1 MKSSIFLLHIKV
13 TSVSAFNFCLMLW
26 HSHQSLTLK
35 HWCFNDRFWSFWW
48 CTLKLSAL
56 PLSKDVSSTVFS
68 HLTLRKKFLFL
79 KSLINSWCFR
89 KSPSGCLKQNY
100 EQFLNSVIFASIRSQ
115 GLSSDL
121 PLAYFPPIGVKYRVS
136 TLPALCSN
144 AMVLLESDGDV
155 NAHTSSFLIT
165 YKSAI
170 S

>member
-1 MKSSIFLLHIKV
+1 M
-13 TSVSAFNFCLMLW
+13 SAFNFCLMLW

-35 HWCFNDRFWSFWW
+35 YWFFNDRFWSF
-48 CTLKLSAL
+48 SAL

-89 KSPSGCLKQNY
+89 KSPSSCLKQNY
-100 EQFLNSVIFASIRSQ
+100 EQFLNSIIFTSIRSQ

-121 PLAYFPPIGVKYRVS
+121 PLAYFPPMSVKYRVS

-144 AMVLLESDGDV
+144 AMLLLERGGDV
-155 NAHTSSFLIT
+155 NAHTSCFLIKLQKCHFIN
-165 YKSAI
+165 Y
-170 S
+170 